1 MPNWCYTRLR
11 ITSNNIDKL
20 KELYSNIQEW
30 TSKDYCSNG
39 FGNNWLGNV
48 VGNSGI
54 AKCNFDNAGNMIKD
68 FHTDKDESIACR
80 GTLTEL
86 ELENDEVIHI
96 GQETAW
102 RTMARMWV
110 LICEKYLGD
119 DYDITFDSEECG
131 CGLYETNDPTIEGLY
146 VIDIW
151 GELPEELNWESDWDA
166 SKDKVIKFCQEAL
179 KTEET
184 DIDKLLEMA
193 EELDWVSIHKWEFT
207 DVYECE

>member
-1 MPNWCYTRLR
+1 MPNWCSTR
-11 ITSNNIDKL
+11 IIINSNNKDKL
-20 KELYSNIQEW
+20 NELFKNIKEW
-30 TSKDYCSNG
+30 TSKDYCKNG

-54 AKCNFDNAGNMIKD
+54 AKCEFDNAGNMTKD
-68 FHTDKDESIACR
+68 FTTDKGESIACR
-80 GTLTEL
+80 GSITWL
-86 ELENDEVIHI
+86 EIEADDVIHI
-96 GQETAW
+96 EQETAW
-102 RTMARMWV
+102 RSMMRMWV
-110 LICEKYLGD
+110 LVCEKYLGE

-131 CGLYETNDPTIEGLY
+131 CGLYETNDPLMENLY
-146 VIDIW
+146 VIDIYDAPDD
-151 GELPEELNWESDWDA
+151 LDWESDWDA
-166 SKDKVIKFCQEAL
+166 PEEKVIKFCQEVL